1 MQRHILRTTDGQRN
15 GGAGLPRRSGD
26 AAGTPRRG
34 GAVIILSLALLM
46 TLLFLGLFFFNF
58 IDDESLSADIYAKQF
73 QGDSGITGNAQI
85 LNHGL
90 DQVIVGTNDSDPGQ
104 DHYARYSALFGGRY
118 SLLAHILGTV
128 GEHDWNR
135 NGVLDAAE
143 DLNGNGS
150 FDPWMPRN
158 YEPYSGSGIRIYYD
172 STLNQF
178 VADTNGDGA
187 ADVTNLTNLALNGSE
202 LAGGTMTAFE
212 PNAGYTYPD
221 LNALFLYHELED
233 PFTGLKAIKP
243 SFDAPGVMYAPGNYT
258 GPNIYSRE
266 RVLRPH
272 TGHQIGGQP
281 RYLTAS
287 VPAQS
292 GASRTIPPFD
302 DPANPNDG
310 NYLFNGTNN
319 PSQMG
324 IWSGSGNNNYDLHV
338 DADGD
343 GVNDA
348 WLLDLDYPLITF
360 SDGRQATPLF
370 FFKIADLDA
379 LVNLNSAGDMPLLRL
394 AERYGGA
401 TRANVLNML
410 LSMSGT
416 LTGGNFGHSPSEIN
430 PGVAL
435 LCDPSNTSFI
445 DSRNQALAL
454 DQYQRYFNEQAGIGG
469 ASMDRLSL
477 ANTELLWLMTGRHQY
492 DQSGN
497 VLPSSTYDLAGR
509 YGETTLLNRNASLL
523 PAPGSTSVDDDQDS
537 NQGRRPGGG
546 ARYRER
552 FYAKNGSPTIPP
564 PGVAAPPAVH
574 PRDTTGFGQWL
585 ENAPGGV
592 GRRQL
597 RESAFNI
604 GFANNPSRWPKYDL
618 TLWQH
623 QGGAAGGVSP
633 YFLAAGGNTLQS
645 SSSLDALGDEPDEVV
660 LDDSDANF
668 PNPDDQ
674 PFGASEITALHAS
687 DSDWSS
693 LARTSRLRKLAPVNF
708 EINYLAAEIRKRF
721 TVLSWDRPEFGF
733 AQDNRRPWEFNDAW
747 TDPTTGQTVNLFPPQ
762 FGGVAPSR
770 HAQGTLSP
778 NDPLRP
784 EVRRLLT
791 LEFTNPQANTFPQ
804 HPLVLNGI
812 LSDDSVA
819 GGAPCFDNNG
829 NPRFRPLTPH
839 PVFDSATDA
848 AFTPPA
854 MIHDHTVAPPYAF
867 SAIGN
872 SKAAQE
878 WWARYDRQRLARDIY
893 TLLWVLGSRVDSVTS
908 NPYAGSPDLNGNGVP
923 DVVEEMAQFAVNVV
937 DAMDHDNVITRFEYD
952 PDLSNG
958 WSWTAGTDPVVHGVE
973 AQGLTFS
980 EALWINSKQVTDS
993 MGNPADHPATLY
1005 DDASGDRHF
1014 LFIEL
1019 RNALPFTLPVA
1030 NDTYRIRRLENGV
1043 EVAKLTFDGAL
1054 AAAGTIG
1061 PGENYLI
1068 GTHSGSFQV
1077 VGGPNNG
1084 KDQAAIFWLDHQVDG
1099 GSTPTNYDYYQQV
1112 PYLSSAVR
1120 PQGPDL
1126 PTARQAYPSPLCDLD
1141 LCHDRD
1147 RVATPRFVEATS
1159 SVGYF
1164 LSSLASSGV
1173 STFELVLERRQNMQ
1187 GDGVI
1192 ADAANDWIE
1201 VDRIR
1206 VNEDQFQLSRNDSH
1220 TVTRS
1225 RLSNLTS
1232 QERREPFF
1240 VHATADRSVG
1250 FAGANAVLKHS
1261 LGGPNID
1268 DAGTEPY
1275 ATTGPI
1281 DGGTMIAPPIDSLK
1295 HQRNSILPQFEGAY
1309 QFQIV
1314 QPHFDRGF
1322 TSIFDLLSVPLIGPK
1337 ELIYRQTTPTV
1348 EGGLVDV
1355 GSTRLTGINTAGV
1368 RFVHPQQPSALPAPL
1383 NGVSSVVTRH
1393 YENRWYRLFGVLA
1406 VPSHTSDEV
1415 ADQMTLR
1422 RRIPGRV
1429 NLNTLRYEEVLGAV
1443 LNDAAQLQLVNPA
1456 ARSTQDRFTTSLP
1469 GLPNG
1474 RNWYD
1479 ELRRTRDGQDGGG
1492 NIRPP
1497 GTPYARPLRAFT
1509 FDHPDFDPMQSN
1521 RAQAN
1526 NPVDD
1531 TLLRMG
1537 LAAAAGTPSMANIGL
1552 FEARAPGDVNTDAID
1567 YYTKQRILSR
1577 ISNLTTNRS
1586 HVFVIWAG
1594 FQLHEAHDLNSAN
1607 PNNPQ
1612 VQIGGRMPANEFPT
1626 YRELLVVDM
1635 SRLEEAYDPANEK
1648 FNFETFIVHREV
1660 LP

>member
-1 MQRHILRTTDGQRN
+1 M
-15 GGAGLPRRSGD
+15 
-26 AAGTPRRG
+26 
-34 GAVIILSLALLM
+34 IILSLALLM
-46 TLLFLGLFFFNF
+46 TLLFLGLFFYNF
-58 IDDESLSADIYAKQF
+58 IDDESLSADIYARQF

-90 DQVIVGTNDSDPGQ
+90 DQVIVSTNDSDPGL

-128 GEHDWNR
+128 GEHDWNH
-135 NGVLDAAE
+135 NGAPDLAE
-143 DLNGNGS
+143 DLNGNGL

-158 YEPYSGSGIRIYYD
+158 FEPYSGSGIRVWFD
-172 STLNQF
+172 TTTSQF
-178 VADTNGDGA
+178 VCDTNGDGTS
-187 ADVTNLTNLALNGSE
+187 DLPLSNLALNGSE
-202 LAGGTMTAFE
+202 LAGGTLTPYE

-221 LNALFLYHELED
+221 LNALFLHHELTELN
-233 PFTGLKAIKP
+233 PSSPNAGLKALKP
-243 SFDAPGVMYAPGNYT
+243 SFDVPGLMYAPANYT
-258 GPNIYSRE
+258 GPNLYSPQ

-272 TGHQIGGQP
+272 TGHQIAGQP
-281 RYLTAS
+281 RYLTS
-287 VPAQS
+287 STPAQS
-292 GASRTIPPFD
+292 GDTTRTIPPFD

-324 IWSGSGNNNYDLHV
+324 LWSGSGNNNYDLHA

-343 GVNDA
+343 GVKDA
-348 WLLDLDYPLITF
+348 WLMDLDYPLITF
-360 SDGRQATPLF
+360 SDGRQAVPLF
-370 FFKIADLDA
+370 FFRIEDLDA
-379 LVNLNSAGDMPLLRL
+379 LVNLNSAGDIPLLRL

-401 TRANVLNML
+401 TRANL
-410 LSMSGT
+410 LTALLGASGT
-416 LTGGNFGHSPSEIN
+416 MTGGNFGWSPSEIN
-430 PGVAL
+430 PAVAL
-435 LCDPSNTSFI
+435 FCDPSDPSYI

-454 DQYQRYFNEQAGIGG
+454 DQYQRYFNEQAGVGS
-469 ASMDRLSL
+469 ASMDRLTL

-492 DQSGN
+492 DSAGN
-497 VLPSSTYDLAGR
+497 VLPESAYDLGGR
-509 YGETTLLNRNASLL
+509 YGETTLLNRNAPLL

-537 NQGRRPGGG
+537 NQGRQPGGG
-546 ARYRER
+546 ARYQER
-552 FYAKNGSPTIPP
+552 FHAKTGAPTTPP
-564 PGVAAPPAVH
+564 PGVAVPPAVH

-585 ENAPGGV
+585 QDVANV
-592 GRRQL
+592 GRQQL

-604 GFANNPSRWPKYDL
+604 GYANNPSRWPKYN
-618 TLWQH
+618 TQFWQH

-633 YFLAAGGNTLQS
+633 YFTAAGGNTLQLTA
-645 SSSLDALGDEPDEVV
+645 SLDALTDEPDEVV
-660 LDDSDANF
+660 LDDSDASF

-687 DSDWSS
+687 DSDWAGW
-693 LARTSRLRKLAPVNF
+693 ARTSRLRKLAPVNF
-708 EINYLAAEIRKRF
+708 EINYLASEIRKRF

-733 AQDNRRPWEFNDAW
+733 AKDNRRSWEFNDTW
-747 TDPTTGQTVNLFPPQ
+747 TDPVSGQTVNLFPPQ
-762 FGGVAPSR
+762 FGSVTPSR

-791 LEFTNPQANTFPQ
+791 IEFSNPQENGFPQ
-804 HPLVLNGI
+804 HPLLLNGI
-812 LSDDSVA
+812 LSDDSLNGA
-819 GGAPCFDNNG
+819 GGAPCFDKHG
-829 NPRFRPLTPH
+829 NPRFRPLVPH
-839 PVFDSATDA
+839 PVFDATSGDTA
-848 AFTPPA
+848 VTPPA
-854 MIHDHTVAPPYAF
+854 MIHDHTAAVPFPFA
-867 SAIGN
+867 AISS
-872 SKAAQE
+872 SKGAQE
-878 WWARYDRQRLARDIY
+878 WWARHDRQRLARDIY
-893 TLLWVLGSRVDSVTS
+893 TLLWVLGARQNSVAS
-908 NPYAGSPDLNGNGVP
+908 NPYTTANGYPDLDGDGLA
-923 DVVEEMAQFAVNVV
+923 DVIKEMAQFAVNVV

-980 EALWINSKQVTDS
+980 EALWINSKQVTDA

-1005 DDASGDRHF
+1005 DDATGDRHF

-1030 NDTYRIRRLENGV
+1030 RDTYRIRRLESGA

-1054 AAAGTIG
+1054 ASAGTID
-1061 PGENYLI
+1061 PGANYLI

-1099 GSTPTNYDYYQQV
+1099 TGTPTSYDYYQQA
-1112 PYLSSAVR
+1112 PYLTAAVR

-1126 PTARQAYPSPLCDLD
+1126 PTARQVYPAPLCDLD

-1147 RVATPRFVEATS
+1147 RVNTPRFVEAS
-1159 SVGYF
+1159 SGVGYF
-1164 LSSLASSGV
+1164 LASLAGSSVGQ
-1173 STFELVLERRQNMQ
+1173 FELVLERRQNMQ
-1187 GDGVI
+1187 GDGLI
-1192 ADAANDWIE
+1192 ADAANDWVE

-1206 VNEDQFQLSRNDSH
+1206 VNEKQFQLSKNDSH

-1225 RLSNLTS
+1225 QLSNLTS

-1240 VHATADRSVG
+1240 VHSTADRSVA

-1261 LGGPNID
+1261 LGGPNVD

-1281 DGGTMIAPPIDSLK
+1281 DGGTMIAPPDNNLK
-1295 HQRNSILPQFEGAY
+1295 HQRNSVLPQDSSGAY

-1322 TSIFDLLSVPLIGPK
+1322 TSLFDLLSVPIIGPT
-1337 ELIYRQTTPTV
+1337 ELIYRRTTPTV

-1355 GSTRLTGINTAGV
+1355 GSTRLTGINTAGI
-1368 RFVHPQQPSALPAPL
+1368 RFVHPQQPSALPAHL
-1383 NGVSSVVTRH
+1383 SGISSLVARH
-1393 YENRWYRLFGVLA
+1393 YENRWYRLFGALA

-1415 ADQMTLR
+1415 ADDMTLR

-1429 NLNTLRYEEVLGAV
+1429 NLNTLRHEEVLGAV
-1443 LNDAAQLQLVNPA
+1443 INDAAELELINPS
-1456 ARSTQDRFTTSLP
+1456 ARSTTDKFTP
-1469 GLPNG
+1469 A

-1479 ELRRTRDGQDGGG
+1479 ELRRTRDGDDGSG
-1492 NIRPP
+1492 NILPP
-1497 GTPYARPLRAFT
+1497 GTPYARPLRPFT
-1509 FDHPDFDPMQSN
+1509 FDHPAFDPTQTT
-1521 RAQAN
+1521 RTQAN

-1531 TLLRMG
+1531 TLLRVGMTTAS
-1537 LAAAAGTPSMANIGL
+1537 LALGNVGL
-1552 FEARAPGDVNTDAID
+1552 FEARAPGDVNNDQID

-1577 ISNLTTNRS
+1577 VSNLTTNRS

-1594 FQLHEAHDLNSAN
+1594 FQLHEAHDLTGGTGSS
-1607 PNNPQ
+1607 PQ

-1648 FNFETFIVHREV
+1648 FNFEAFIVHREV